1 MRSGREAMQITG
13 NDIVLVDGK
22 DIGIVRFVDASGMV
36 TINLGGTDIRIP
48 ASERQ
53 ERLQVLGSLQKHITK
68 GYRGFHNLPQ
78 IAGG

>member
-1 MRSGREAMQITG
+1 MYAEEAMQITG
-13 NDIVLVDGK
+13 NDIVLVDGR

-36 TINLGGTDIRIP
+36 TIDLGGADIRIP

-53 ERLQVLGSLQKHITK
+53 ERLQVLGSLQKHTTR